1 MIAPLAAHGVVGDTG
16 TLVLAFA
23 IGIGFGWAL
32 ERAGLGSAR
41 KLMGQFYL
49 TDFTVFK
56 VMFTAILTA
65 MLGTFWLARLGILDL
80 DALYVPETF
89 IAPQL
94 AGGIVFGIG
103 FALAGLCPGTSCV
116 AAATGRGDGLAV
128 VTGMLTGVTVTGL
141 AFDRLE
147 RFYSSGARGA
157 FTLPQL
163 LHVPTGVVML
173 GVVAIAVLG
182 FWATNLLATR
192 QSPIGNGQSPV
203 AARHPAM
210 AVVALALA
218 IGAATVGN
226 PSAAAPSIER
236 IHPLQLA
243 EWIRDR
249 QPGLRV
255 IDLRSEAAFDDY
267 HVPTAD
273 RHPVRSLERLPWTR
287 DQVVVFYSDDDAE
300 AMEGARA
307 LNGRVRVCVL
317 DGGAA
322 AWIADVMSPA
332 LAAGASDEERAAF
345 AKTSEL
351 SRYFGG
357 TPRVGVNPGE
367 RQSAPAARAVQQVRR
382 RGC

>member
-1 MIAPLAAHGVVGDTG
+1 MIAPLAAHGFVGDTAS
-16 TLVLAFA
+16 LAIAFA
-23 IGIGFGWAL
+23 IGLGFGWAL

-56 VMFTAILTA
+56 VMFTAIVTA
-65 MLGTFWLARLGILDL
+65 MLGTFWLARLGVLDL

-89 IAPQL
+89 IGPQL
-94 AGGIVFGIG
+94 VGGIVFGIG

-116 AAATGRGDGLAV
+116 AAATGRGDGFAV

-147 RFYSSGARGA
+147 RFYASGARGT

-163 LHVPTGVVML
+163 LHVPTGIVVL
-173 GVVAIAVLG
+173 GVVAIAMLG
-182 FWATNLLATR
+182 FWATNLFAPR
-192 QSPIGNGQSPV
+192 PSPIARRPSPL
-203 AARHPAM
+203 
-210 AVVALALA
+210 ALLALVLA
-218 IGAATVGN
+218 IGAAAVGS
-226 PSAAAPSIER
+226 PSATSGSIKPVAPLR
-236 IHPLQLA
+236 LA

-249 QPGLRV
+249 HPGLRL

-267 HVPTAD
+267 HVPTAE
-273 RHPVRSLERLPWTR
+273 RQSAGSLATLRWAR
-287 DQVVVFYSDDDAE
+287 DQVVVLYAGEDAD

-307 LNGRVRVCVL
+307 LNGRVRTYVL
-317 DGGAA
+317 RGGAA
-322 AWIADVMSPA
+322 AWIAEVMSPS
-332 LAAGASDEERAAF
+332 LVAGASVEERTAF

-357 TPRVGVNPGE
+357 APRIGVDPGE
-367 RQSAPAARAVQQVRR
+367 RQPASTARAVQQVRR